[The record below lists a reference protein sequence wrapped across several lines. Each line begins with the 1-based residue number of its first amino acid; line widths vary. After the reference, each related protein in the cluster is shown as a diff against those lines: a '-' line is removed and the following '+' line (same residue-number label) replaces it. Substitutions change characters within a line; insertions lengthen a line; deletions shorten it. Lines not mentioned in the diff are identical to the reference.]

1 MHIQESDYMA
11 KDINVNYEKIIKVI
25 KNSICRY

>member
-25 KNSICRY
+25 KNKPF